1 MKNESIAIVIQ
12 LLLVRKKLYI
22 LNNPLYLK
30 VHLLLVDWLFSIYL
44 PKTKGLV
51 SNLSSDDLRVGPLG
65 FDKHFPAVDG
75 VPIHIFQG
83 RYGRTPGEICW
94 PCSCSPWQKKHMHPQ
109 HFHALCLFQSRI
121 SVGLP
126 ELCSKTEM
134 SFHLILV
141 G

>member
-12 LLLVRKKLYI
+12 LLLVRKNIYI

-75 VPIHIFQG
+75 VPIHIFFRGDMEEPPVKYVGHAHVHHG
-83 RYGRTPGEICW
+83 RKNICIHSIFTHFV
-94 PCSCSPWQKKHMHPQ
+94 CSSPAFLWVYLSCVQKPKCH
-109 HFHALCLFQSRI
+109 SI
-121 SVGLP
+121 
-126 ELCSKTEM
+126 
-134 SFHLILV
+134 
-141 G
+141 